1 MKHLILCREYPPA
14 PYPPGGIG
22 TYAAHISRALAERG
36 ETVHVIGQR
45 WEGADKDV
53 ETFCDGRLIVHRI
66 TADDAAFYPTLG
78 LSSKAAR
85 AEVDAMLAS
94 GFPAQWFSWVAAGL
108 AEQLIAREGI
118 DVIEGQEWE
127 APLYFLM
134 LRRALGLG
142 PERKP
147 PCIVHLHS
155 PTEYIFRHNEWSRAR
170 PDYLPMKRL
179 EDYVIRAA
187 DAHLCPSQYLATHCE
202 RHYGLAQGSIAVIPL
217 PLGDTQVQAR
227 DPQVWET
234 GSICYFGRLE
244 PRKGVIEWVDAAV
257 RVALKDPR
265 PHFEFIGSDLPYT
278 EQQTVRS
285 YVEARIPDALR
296 NRFVFHPAK
305 PRAQL
310 LQMLSRARIAVV
322 PSRWE
327 NFPNTCVEAMCTGL
341 PVLATRNGGM
351 AEMIEDGR
359 SGWLAE
365 AGSAPLP
372 DRLAAALERA
382 LSESPDQL
390 TKMGEAAAA
399 SIHRFCDNVGIAEA
413 HIAVRRT
420 ISEKG
425 ASRSLR
431 LPACLPWPERQ
442 ERPTAMRTVKLQPE
456 RIAVAVIALRGA
468 DPAATLAS
476 LRGQTVPP
484 AAIVTVGDAVPP
496 AGQRHV
502 AYPGASAAEARRLVL
517 EEVSDA
523 SLWLFLEAGTELQ
536 PWAIQN
542 IITLAGHAH
551 EAGLFVCWSGA
562 QLRSTPPAFP
572 YQWLENE
579 ADGIVCYRTQA
590 IADARGIPD
599 GPLHEWELATAVMA
613 AGWAAAPIP
622 ALLGHRPSQAG
633 SSEVSPA
640 QTLAR
645 RRLLAAFPELLAGDV
660 QALVGLLECR
670 TSDGAGSR
678 TMSRESVGSAAS
690 VLRRP
695 LREQIDIAI
704 RAARQPIKTTH
715 WALWRAKNI
724 IKRPIFRA
732 RDALL
737 GRRS

>member
-78 LSSKAAR
+78 PSPKVAR

-108 AEQLIAREGI
+108 AERLIEREGI

-142 PERKP
+142 PDRKP
-147 PCIVHLHS
+147 PCVVHLHS

-179 EDYVIRAA
+179 EDYIIRAA

-202 RHYGLAQGSIAVIPL
+202 RHYGLEQGSIAVIPL

-244 PRKGVIEWVDAAV
+244 PRKGVIEWIDAAV
-257 RVALKDPR
+257 KVALKDPR

-278 EQQTVRS
+278 EHLTVRS
-285 YVEARIPDALR
+285 YVEARIPEALR
-296 NRFVFHPAK
+296 SRFVFHPAK

-310 LQMLSRARIAVV
+310 LDMLARARIAVV

-365 AGSAPLP
+365 AGTAPLP
-372 DRLAAALERA
+372 DRLADALQRA
-382 LSESPDQL
+382 LRTPPDRL
-390 TKMGEAAAA
+390 AEMGKAAAA
-399 SIHRFCDNVGIAEA
+399 SIHRFCDNMRIAEA
-413 HIAVRRT
+413 HIATRRT

-431 LPACLPWPERQ
+431 LPACLPWPERS
-442 ERPTAMRTVKLQPE
+442 ERPVPARIAQPRPE

-468 DPAATLAS
+468 DPEATLAS
-476 LRGQTVPP
+476 LRGQTEPP
-484 AAIVTVGDAVPP
+484 AAIVTVGDVIPP
-496 AGQRHV
+496 GGDRYV
-502 AYPGASAAEARRLVL
+502 AYSGASAAEARRLAL
-517 EEVSDA
+517 ESVSDA
-523 SLWLFLEAGTELQ
+523 SLWLFLDAGAELQ
-536 PWAIQN
+536 PWAIQS
-542 IITLAGHAH
+542 IVQLAGQAH
-551 EAGLFVCWSGA
+551 DAGLFVCWSGER
-562 QLRSTPPAFP
+562 LRSAPPAFP

-579 ADGIVCYRTQA
+579 AEGIVCYRAEA
-590 IADARGIPD
+590 ITDAGGIPD
-599 GPLHEWELATAVMA
+599 DRLHEWALGNAVMA
-613 AGWAAAPIP
+613 AGWAAAPLP
-622 ALLGHRPSQAG
+622 ALLGYPASQAT
-633 SSEVSPA
+633 SNEVPAA

-645 RRLLAAFPELLAGDV
+645 RRLLAAFPELLAGDA
-660 QALVGLLECR
+660 QALVGLLESR
-670 TSDGAGSR
+670 TADSAQAR
-678 TMSRESVGSAAS
+678 TMSRESVGSAVS
-690 VLRRP
+690 VFRRP
-695 LREQIDIAI
+695 IREQMEIAI

>member
-78 LSSKAAR
+78 PNLKVAR
-85 AEVDAMLAS
+85 AELDAMLAS

-108 AEQLIAREGI
+108 AERLIEREGI

-142 PERKP
+142 PDRKP
-147 PCIVHLHS
+147 PCVVHLHS

-179 EDYVIRAA
+179 EDYIIRAA
-187 DAHLCPSQYLATHCE
+187 DAHLCPSQYLAAHCE
-202 RHYGLAQGSIAVIPL
+202 RHYGLEQGSIAVIPL

-227 DPQVWET
+227 DPQMWET

-285 YVEARIPDALR
+285 YVAARIPDALR

-359 SGWLAE
+359 CGWLAE
-365 AGSAPLP
+365 AGSAPLS

-382 LSESPDQL
+382 LSTAPDQL
-390 TKMGEAAAA
+390 AQMGEAATA
-399 SIHRFCDNVGIAEA
+399 SIRRFCDNIGIAEA
-413 HIAVRRT
+413 HIAVRQS
-420 ISEKG
+420 ISERG

-431 LPACLPWPERQ
+431 LPACLPWPEHV
-442 ERPTAMRTVKLQPE
+442 ERPVPARPAQRQPE

-468 DPAATLAS
+468 DPAVTLAS
-476 LRGQTVPP
+476 LRGQIVPP
-484 AAIVTVGDAVPP
+484 AAIVTVGDAIPP

-502 AYPGASAAEARRLVL
+502 AYCGASAAEARRLAL
-517 EEVSDA
+517 EEVDEA
-523 SLWLFLEAGTELQ
+523 SLWLFLQAGAELQ
-536 PWAIQN
+536 PWAIQS
-542 IITLAGHAH
+542 IVTLAGQAH
-551 EAGLFVCWSGA
+551 EAGLFACWSGER
-562 QLRSTPPAFP
+562 LRSAPPAFP

-579 ADGIVCYRTQA
+579 ADGIVCYRTRA
-590 IADARGIPD
+590 IADAGGIPD
-599 GPLHEWELATAVMA
+599 GPLHEWELATAIMA
-613 AGWAAAPIP
+613 AGWAAAPLP
-622 ALLGHRPSQAG
+622 ALLGFNASQ
-633 SSEVSPA
+633 STNSEVPAA

-645 RRLLAAFPELLAGDV
+645 RRLLAAFPDLLARDV
-660 QALVGLLECR
+660 QVLVGLLECR
-670 TSDGAGSR
+670 TGGGTRAAAL
-678 TMSRESVGSAAS
+678 SRESVGSAAS
-690 VLRRP
+690 ILRRP
-695 LREQIDIAI
+695 LREQMEIAI

-715 WALWRAKNI
+715 WALWRTKNI
-724 IKRPIFRA
+724 IKRPILRA